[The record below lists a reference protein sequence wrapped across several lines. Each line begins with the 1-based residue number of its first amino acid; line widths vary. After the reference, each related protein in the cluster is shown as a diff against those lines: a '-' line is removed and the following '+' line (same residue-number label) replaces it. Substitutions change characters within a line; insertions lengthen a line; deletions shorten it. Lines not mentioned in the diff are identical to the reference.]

1 MSYVDI
7 EQVKQRYG
15 GRSTREPRK
24 ELHVFGEEEPQNVK
38 KKEHRG
44 VYLLLLGLVLA
55 GIAIGFYFALIIDRI
70 EVVGDEKLERG
81 EVLTISGLNIGEQM
95 LFANLGEARSRL
107 LSSPY
112 IRSAYIKRAY
122 PDKLIITIE
131 ERKPVAAIVGVG
143 SYALIDL
150 EGSVMEI
157 AQTNDN
163 GLVAVYG
170 VSSGRLRRGPE
181 DRRLCGIQQRNAA

>member
-1 MSYVDI
+1 MVRNKGKTRVVKNEGRRDGKKPPRSHVSYVDI

-55 GIAIGFYFALIIDRI
+55 GIAVGFYFALIIDRI
-70 EVVGDEKLERG
+70 EVVGNEKLERG
-81 EVLTISGLNIGEQM
+81 EVLTISGLNIGEHM

-143 SYALIDL
+143 H
-150 EGSVMEI
+150 M
-157 AQTNDN
+157 
-163 GLVAVYG
+163 
-170 VSSGRLRRGPE
+170 P
-181 DRRLCGIQQRNAA
+181 